1 MRKYEHFPPHVNI
14 KVGAFGFLARGS
26 GFVLRVAGRGFHRD
40 IRARPEPPRQC
51 QHLGPRM
58 TRFKSRREAPS
69 RSPATNRSRDRR
81 PAATE
86 VWLYGLHA
94 VAAALAN
101 PDRRPKR
108 LLLTQDA
115 AEALADTVA
124 NTPHAI
130 APAVVERRD
139 IDPLLPPGAVHQG
152 VALHCA
158 LLPAIAVEN
167 IEDAA
172 ADGEPLPERRIVVAL
187 DQVSDPHNVGAILRS
202 AAAFGAL
209 AVIVPDSHAPEE
221 NGTIAKAASGAME
234 TVPLIRVANFVRAL
248 GTLKSKGYWCVGLDG
263 EAPSTLAEQDLP
275 EALVLVL
282 GAEGAGLRRLT
293 LETCDFTARLPI
305 RPDMESLNVSNAAAV
320 ALYALLT

>member
-1 MRKYEHFPPHVNI
+1 
-14 KVGAFGFLARGS
+14 
-26 GFVLRVAGRGFHRD
+26 
-40 IRARPEPPRQC
+40 
-51 QHLGPRM
+51 M

-69 RSPATNRSRDRR
+69 RGPATDSSRDRR

-130 APAVVERRD
+130 APTVVERRD

-152 VALHCA
+152 AALHCA

-172 ADGEPLPERRIVVAL
+172 ADGEALPERRIVVAL

-209 AVIVPDSHAPEE
+209 AVIVPERHAPEE
-221 NGTIAKAASGAME
+221 SGTIAKAASGALE

-305 RPDMESLNVSNAAAV
+305 RPGMESLNVSNAAAV